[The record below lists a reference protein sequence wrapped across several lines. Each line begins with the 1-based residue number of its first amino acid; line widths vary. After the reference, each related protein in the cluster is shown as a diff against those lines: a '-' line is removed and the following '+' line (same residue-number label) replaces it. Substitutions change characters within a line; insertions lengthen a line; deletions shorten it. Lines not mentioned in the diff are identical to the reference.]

1 MFTMNT
7 TNKKTIIQR
16 DIAIITRNRLKRNRL
31 NTTVGGY
38 AENLPCDENIYVF
51 NKIQYSISGSRN
63 IQSKITLFPLHHVTM
78 IYYFTNRNIIAAR
91 SCHFEFLDNVASVF
105 LNFFLF
111 RYLFFCT
118 LTVRT

>member
-1 MFTMNT
+1 MNT

-51 NKIQYSISGSRN
+51 NKIQYSISGS
-63 IQSKITLFPLHHVTM
+63 
-78 IYYFTNRNIIAAR
+78 
-91 SCHFEFLDNVASVF
+91 
-105 LNFFLF
+105 
-111 RYLFFCT
+111 
-118 LTVRT
+118 